1 MCCTQVAPLSVDGT
15 LPTYHG
21 ILTSLAQ
28 AILVQ
33 VDALRPQV
41 VALQLRRR
49 DLAQLDVQRPNC
61 IFHSYAIYLR
71 LRCRFPRVISSIRLR
86 FRCDLL
92 RHIRGIVTTL
102 EPRSPPLSQ
111 AGASQPTRPYIG
123 PTPRP
128 AQNTN
133 SMTRSLY
140 SSFHLLLMMGPQGRH
155 HPTQMPIRSVPQLPA
170 HSHKWTASWHHLGTS
185 AREAQTL
192 RFSVLRRPELPDLLQ
207 ATL

>member
-1 MCCTQVAPLSVDGT
+1 M
-15 LPTYHG
+15 
-21 ILTSLAQ
+21 
-28 AILVQ
+28 
-33 VDALRPQV
+33 LRTQV

-61 IFHSYAIYLR
+61 TLHSYAIYLR
-71 LRCRFPRVISSIRLR
+71 LRCRLPRVISGIRLR

-92 RHIRGIVTTL
+92 RRIRGIVTTL
-102 EPRSPPLSQ
+102 EPRSPPLSH
-111 AGASQPTRPYIG
+111 AGASQPTMPYIG
-123 PTPRP
+123 PIPRP
-128 AQNTN
+128 AQNTS

-140 SSFHLLLMMGPQGRH
+140 PSFHLLLTMGPQGWH
-155 HPTQMPIRSVPQLPA
+155 HSTQMPIRSVPQLPA
-170 HSHKWTASWHHLGTS
+170 HSHTWTASWHHLGTS